1 MTVKEMYESI
11 DESRETLGYL
21 INRAKLERLMQGRVS
36 RRTKNKIVD
45 ELSRERQ
52 LQRDISKKLSYQ
64 KIIGFSLY

>member
-11 DESRETLGYL
+11 DESRETLGQL
-21 INRAKLERLMQGRVS
+21 INRAKLEKLMRGRVS

-52 LQRDISKKLSYQ
+52 LQRDLSRELSYQ